1 MKTGHGRGHTQATK
15 HPLGW
20 WWGLLALLQGSG
32 KSPSPRN
39 TCCSVWP
46 LKGSLPGERPEG
58 PDVRHMLSSYGSVL
72 FNVNNK
78 RAFETHV
85 LELSAP
91 TEEYRAF

>member
-1 MKTGHGRGHTQATK
+1 MGEVTPRPQSTPWGGGGVFWLCYRVQEKAQAPGILAAVCGHSRAPSLGKGLRG
-15 HPLGW
+15 P
-20 WWGLLALLQGSG
+20 
-32 KSPSPRN
+32 
-39 TCCSVWP
+39 V
-46 LKGSLPGERPEG
+46 
-58 PDVRHMLSSYGSVL
+58 VRHMLSSYGSVL